1 MGCQTATSTRSQL
14 EENPRIAELIRLT
27 ACETL
32 AFAIPIIDIA
42 DAPHF
47 SAMSEISKNEIKKSR
62 ALYISYGCDEI
73 LTATGEQ

>member
-14 EENPRIAELIRLT
+14 EENPRIAELIRLI

-32 AFAIPIIDIA
+32 AFAIPVFDIA
-42 DAPHF
+42 DAPQIE
-47 SAMSEISKNEIKKSR
+47 AMTEKGKDEIKKSR
-62 ALYISYGCDEI
+62 ALYISYGCNEI